1 MWQWL
6 DMDGDLK
13 VNNDLKICVG
23 KSNLHNQIN
32 IMMMRL
38 NSLLNSENRLI
49 EKEELYWTST

>member
-1 MWQWL
+1 
-6 DMDGDLK
+6 MDGDLK

-49 EKEELYWTST
+49 EKEELY